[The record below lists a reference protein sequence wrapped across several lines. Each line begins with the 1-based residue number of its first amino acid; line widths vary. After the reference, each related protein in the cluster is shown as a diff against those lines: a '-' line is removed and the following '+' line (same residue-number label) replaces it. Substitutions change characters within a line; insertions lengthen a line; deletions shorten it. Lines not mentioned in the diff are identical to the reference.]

1 MATIR
6 PAKCYRK
13 LERPNT
19 RISKRKP
26 RRSYVKGVPDR
37 KIHKFEMGS
46 PKKKYAMRAYLVSN
60 NGVQVRHNALEAAR
74 ITLNRHL
81 EKTIGKDLFFAKILI
96 FPHHVMRENPVATGA
111 GADRF
116 STGMRKSFGKP
127 IGLAARLKPGQ
138 KLIEVRFG
146 KEKVTDV
153 RDALR
158 RASAK
163 FPTSCSII
171 VEEIK

>member
-26 RRSYVKGVPDR
+26 RRSYVKGVPDK
-37 KIHKFEMGS
+37 KIHKFEMGD
-46 PKKKYAMRAYLVSN
+46 PNKKYQMRAYLVSK
-60 NGVQVRHNALEAAR
+60 NGVQVRHNVLEAAR
-74 ITLNRHL
+74 ITTNRHL
-81 EKTIGKDLFFAKILI
+81 EKMIGKGFFFLKILI
-96 FPHHVMRENPVATGA
+96 YPHHVMRENPVATGA

-127 IGLAARLKPGQ
+127 IGLAARIKPNQ
-138 KLIEVRFG
+138 NLIEARFQ
-146 KEKVTDV
+146 KKYVLDV

-163 FPTSCSII
+163 FPTSCKVV
-171 VEEIK
+171 VEEIN

>member
-1 MATIR
+1 MASIR

-26 RRSYVKGVPDR
+26 RRSYVKGIPDR

-46 PKKKYAMRAYLVSN
+46 PKKKYAMRAYLVSES
-60 NGVQVRHNALEAAR
+60 GVQARHNALEAAR

-127 IGLAARLKPGQ
+127 IGLAARIRPNQ
-138 KLIEVRFG
+138 RLIEVRFG
-146 KEKVTDV
+146 REALPHAK
-153 RDALR
+153 DALR
-158 RASAK
+158 RAAAK

>member
-26 RRSYVKGVPDR
+26 RRSYVKGVPDK
-37 KIHKFEMGS
+37 KIHKFEMGD
-46 PKKKYAMRAYLVSN
+46 PNKKYPMRAYLVSK
-60 NGVQVRHNALEAAR
+60 NGVQARHNVLEAAR
-74 ITLNRHL
+74 ITTNRHL
-81 EKTIGKDLFFAKILI
+81 EENIGKGFFFLKILI
-96 FPHHVMRENPVATGA
+96 YPHHVMRENPVATGA

-127 IGLAARLKPGQ
+127 IGLAARIRPNQ
-138 KLIEVRFG
+138 NLIEVRFE
-146 KEKVTDV
+146 KENLAVVK
-153 RDALR
+153 DALR

-163 FPTSCSII
+163 FPTSCRVVTENI
-171 VEEIK
+171 

>member
-1 MATIR
+1 MASIR

-19 RISKRKP
+19 RVSRRKP

-46 PKKKYAMRAYLVSN
+46 PKKKYAMRAYLVSE

-127 IGLAARLKPGQ
+127 IGLAARIRPNQ
-138 KLIEVRFG
+138 RLIEVRFG
-146 KEKVTDV
+146 KEKVA
-153 RDALR
+153 DAKNALK
-158 RASAK
+158 RAAAK
-163 FPTSCSII
+163 FPTPCSIV